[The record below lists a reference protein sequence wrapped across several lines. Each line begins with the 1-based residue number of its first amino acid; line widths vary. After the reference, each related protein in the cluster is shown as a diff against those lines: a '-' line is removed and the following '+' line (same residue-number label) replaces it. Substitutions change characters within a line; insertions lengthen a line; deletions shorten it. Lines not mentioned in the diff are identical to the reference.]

1 MDNKYTLYNTKKTRH
16 YLGRSNSLPIFN
28 TYTNG
33 YRKPIVSPE
42 VLKMQMMEER
52 LKQLEKQKMEQ
63 NEQLNAL
70 MSYQMEQNRL
80 NNNPN
85 ALLLSA
91 NNILPPLGYRLTNI
105 KKENGGYNPNEQ
117 NKVYI
122 IKKDKK
128 DIYRKQKMY
137 EYKRNINELKDL
149 LEKERMKRRMN
160 RNIRHNIYNPIKN
173 DINNL
178 MDEMNYNFQKRI
190 ENDNKIMYENISE
203 VQNNYDEMK
212 YLLNNKM
219 DKLELKQKMDFQNL
233 RNELL
238 NTANQNELEKR
249 NIINNINDK
258 NEYETELK
266 NQLEEQFRSQRE
278 LDNIRHQRILD
289 EIRRKHD
296 LEDMENKKIMEDLR
310 YKNMRNNIL
319 KKRIPQIIQQSPPMF
334 QYPIPFMYPM
344 PMPSYNNTGNN
355 NGPSDELFKLFM
367 MKQLFGEEMF
377 PQKKKKRVK
386 KYKYIYP
393 PTNRDYHRKRKY
405 SNFSSISDISNV
417 LKKKKLSKK
426 TTSKKQSKKNT
437 TKESNTEKTTKKSK
451 KKKKKEEEEEEED
464 EEEEEEE
471 EDEDEGKEEEED
483 KEEDKEKEEEGGEDE
498 GGEGEGEGEGGEDE
512 GEE

>member
-80 NNNPN
+80 NINPN

-91 NNILPPLGYRLTNI
+91 NNIFPPLGYRLTNI

-128 DIYRKQKMY
+128 DIYRKQKMN

-334 QYPIPFMYPM
+334 QYPMPFMYPM

-377 PQKKKKRVK
+377 PQKKKKRIK

-393 PTNRDYHRKRKY
+393 PTNRDYHRKKKY